1 MLEVNNISKMMDIFP
16 VINNVSFTVDDGEMI
31 SICGDPFGG
40 DLVLQAIPGL
50 LRIKRGSVSL
60 DDEIIAGYGMTKRSE
75 DFVENFFYISKTG
88 TLLWEK
94 NFDYNLKL
102 REKWFEKFNSQ
113 AAVDVLEALAPDFN
127 RKKKANKMTDREL
140 VIAAFALGMGM
151 DSKYYL
157 VDAIW
162 WDIPEGDI
170 REKCLNMLAEKKE
183 QGRSVLVVMDDGFL
197 LGPGRNYFKRILY
210 MKQGA
215 LIVDSTPQVDANKPL
230 EFLLEEW
237 KRVAK

>member
-60 DDEIIAGYGMTKRSE
+60 DDEVIAGYGMTKRSE

-102 REKWFEKFNSQ
+102 R
-113 AAVDVLEALAPDFN
+113 
-127 RKKKANKMTDREL
+127 
-140 VIAAFALGMGM
+140 
-151 DSKYYL
+151 
-157 VDAIW
+157 
-162 WDIPEGDI
+162 
-170 REKCLNMLAEKKE
+170 
-183 QGRSVLVVMDDGFL
+183 
-197 LGPGRNYFKRILY
+197 
-210 MKQGA
+210 
-215 LIVDSTPQVDANKPL
+215 
-230 EFLLEEW
+230 
-237 KRVAK
+237 